1 MTRPH
6 VTLEDFARMR
16 REPPRRPPFASNLVR
31 GYYFLTPAFILLDY
45 AFGVNL
51 RLAPVVPPHL
61 KILYYA
67 VCLGMAAWM
76 LWKPAWAHLAAL
88 MECSLNILL
97 LILSLF
103 GPFYQF
109 LNTVGEPGTEAPPL
123 TPGMGIDFIL
133 AGIVWTVAFYA
144 NPLLSPPRSLRR

>member
-1 MTRPH
+1 MK
-6 VTLEDFARMR
+6 MR
-16 REPPRRPPFASNLVR
+16 REPPRRPAFGSNLVR

-61 KILYYA
+61 KSIYYA
-67 VCLGMAAWM
+67 ACLGIAVWM

-88 MECSLNILL
+88 LECSLNILL

-103 GPFYQF
+103 GPLYQF
-109 LNTVGEPGTEAPPL
+109 LNALGEPGTEAPTL
-123 TPGMGIDFIL
+123 TLGTVINFIL

-144 NPLLSPPRSLRR
+144 NPLLAPPRALRR